1 MNDFTGLGLRAPLL
15 RALEEEGYATPTPI
29 QAKAIPILLAGKDL
43 IGIAQ
48 TGTGKTAA
56 FALPLLER
64 LAADP
69 QPLQPRTTRVLILAP
84 TRELAIQIGE
94 SFAVYGRHLKLRH
107 ETAFGGVPIGRQI
120 NRIKGGVD
128 VLIATPGRLLDL
140 MRQRCVDLRRVS
152 QFVLDEADRMLDMGF
167 INDVRKIAGELP
179 KIHQTVLFSATMPTE
194 VRKLADSLL
203 HQPERVEVTPPAT
216 TVQRIDQS
224 VVFVEKSRKRLALA
238 HILKD
243 EAVSRVLVFTRTK
256 HGANKVVLQ
265 LEQDGVLADAIH
277 GNKSQNARQRALD
290 GFRSGKLRVLVATD
304 IASRGIDV
312 DGVTHVVNYELP
324 HEPESYVHRI
334 GRTARAGAAGIAISL
349 VDGEERGLLR
359 DIERATRQAIPVQ
372 TISLPAASLQPRPAH
387 SQHRQPEH
395 RQQPQRQP
403 QGANENQPRGE
414 RPAGHQQRSERP
426 DGQQQRR
433 RWRGSR
439 HRRRASA

>member
-29 QAKAIPILLAGKDL
+29 QGKAIPIVLAGRDL

-56 FALPLLER
+56 FALPILER

-69 QPLQPRTTRVLILAP
+69 QPLQPRTTRALILAP

-94 SFAVYGRHLKLRH
+94 SFGVYSRHLKLRH

-120 NRIKGGVD
+120 NRLKGGID

-140 MRQRCVDLRRVS
+140 MRQRAVSLQRVT

-167 INDVRKIAGELP
+167 INDVRKIAAELP
-179 KIHQTVLFSATMPTE
+179 KIHQTALFSATMPTE

-216 TVQRIDQS
+216 TVERINQS
-224 VVFVEKSRKRLALA
+224 VVFVDKARKRLALA
-238 HILKD
+238 QLLQD
-243 EAVSRVLVFTRTK
+243 AAVSRVLVFTRTK
-256 HGANKVVLQ
+256 HGANKVALQ
-265 LEQDGVLADAIH
+265 LEQDGIEADAIH
-277 GNKSQNARQRALD
+277 GNKSQNARQRALE
-290 GFRSGKLRVLVATD
+290 GFRNGKLRVLVATD

-334 GRTARAGAAGIAISL
+334 GRTARAGATGIAISL

-359 DIERATRQAIPVQ
+359 DIERATRQ
-372 TISLPAASLQPRPAH
+372 TIAVATMNLPKGAPPPAPRPQQQQQPSRQPR
-387 SQHRQPEH
+387 S
-395 RQQPQRQP
+395 
-403 QGANENQPRGE
+403 ANENQPRDRGERSE
-414 RPAGHQQRSERP
+414 RPAGQQP
-426 DGQQQRR
+426 RR
-433 RWRGSR
+433 RWKPRNN
-439 HRRRASA
+439 RRTATA